1 MMKLQLSQ
9 EDQDMLNGRQGPAT
23 QMAMSII
30 VRMAEFSKAER
41 LIDVHS
47 AHIDSSIYTG
57 DASLNFAEKLV
68 ELGARVKVPSTLSAS
83 SIDQDGW
90 SNYAVPQEFAEKAG
104 RQMLAYEKMGC
115 IPVWTCAPYQ
125 SGFRPEFGQQVAWSE
140 SNAVVFI
147 NSVIGART
155 ERYPDFLDICIAIT
169 GRTPEVGLHLTENRA
184 GNILF
189 DLLDVSE
196 ETQNDDTFYPILGYL
211 AGSVCQDKIPVFIN
225 FKTRPGEN
233 QLKSMGA
240 AAASSGGTALFHI
253 VGFTPEAPT
262 LEAAFQN
269 KFPEKEIKVNHEM
282 LEEAYQQ
289 LSTTTSQELDM
300 VVLGCPHFSAA
311 DFERLAELAM
321 GKKCHPNVQFLITTS
336 RKEKE
341 LAEKNGHLQI
351 VEAFGMK
358 ISTDSCVLISP
369 MIADGVKTIMTNSGK
384 CAYYGPGQL
393 NKNVHFSSLKD
404 CVNSAAAGYVIK
416 EKQIWKE

>member
-1 MMKLQLSQ
+1 MKLQLSQ
-9 EDQDMLNGRQGPAT
+9 EDQDMLNGTQGPAT

-47 AHIDSSIYTG
+47 THIDSSIYTG

-68 ELGARVKVPSTLSAS
+68 ALGARVKVPSTLSAS
-83 SIDQDGW
+83 SIDQNGW
-90 SNYAVPQEFAEKAG
+90 SNYAVPQDFAEKAG

-125 SGFRPEFGQQVAWSE
+125 SGYRPEFGQQVAWSE

-189 DLLDVSE
+189 DLQDVSE
-196 ETQNDDTFYPILGYL
+196 DTQKDDTFYPILGYL

-225 FKTRPGEN
+225 FKTSPSEN

-262 LEAAFQN
+262 LEAAFQ
-269 KFPEKEIKVNHEM
+269 K
-282 LEEAYQQ
+282 
-289 LSTTTSQELDM
+289 
-300 VVLGCPHFSAA
+300 
-311 DFERLAELAM
+311 
-321 GKKCHPNVQFLITTS
+321 
-336 RKEKE
+336 
-341 LAEKNGHLQI
+341 
-351 VEAFGMK
+351 
-358 ISTDSCVLISP
+358 
-369 MIADGVKTIMTNSGK
+369 
-384 CAYYGPGQL
+384 
-393 NKNVHFSSLKD
+393 
-404 CVNSAAAGYVIK
+404 
-416 EKQIWKE
+416 